1 MPSNHLILC
10 HPLLVLLSIFPGIRV
25 FSNESVLHIR
35 WPKFWSFNISPCNEY
50 SGLISLGLTGLI
62 LLSKGLSRVFF
73 KPQFKT
79 SILWHSVF
87 FMVQLSHPYVTTG
100 KTIALTRQTF
110 VSKVMSLLFNVL
122 SRFVIG
128 FLSRSKHLLI
138 SWLRLTFDLLS
149 WVKKIHLHHSGWA
162 SSSPLR
168 PWIEQKGKGSVN
180 LLSSWAGT
188 SIFSCF
194 WTSALLYW
202 GLWYWTDLYYWLSW
216 FYILQI
222 VVLLKLHN
230 CVSQFL

>member
-1 MPSNHLILC
+1 MVKVLEPHWF
-10 HPLLVLLSIFPGIRV
+10 PLG
-25 FSNESVLHIR
+25 
-35 WPKFWSFNISPCNEY
+35 SPCSPRDSQE
-50 SGLISLGLTGLI
+50 SSPT
-62 LLSKGLSRVFF
+62 
-73 KPQFKT
+73 PQFKST
-79 SILWHSVF
+79 NSSA
-87 FMVQLSHPYVTTG
+87 LSSLYGLKKIT
-100 KTIALTRQTF
+100 ALTRQNF
-110 VSKVMSLLFNVL
+110 VGKVMSLLLNMLFRSV
-122 SRFVIG
+122 VT
-128 FLSRSKHLLI
+128 FLPRSNCLLI